1 MDLLSSIL
9 RDLRLESVL
18 MSVGEF
24 GAPWGIEKARV
35 EGFAPFHIVLE
46 GNCLFRHENGEAV
59 ELVPGDLVLLAHGDP
74 HWLQSDAAAP
84 TVPFSEVLAANGG
97 DASPTARQRLEGLPR
112 LRFGGTG
119 ASTRM
124 LNGVFTFGEGRR
136 NPLTTALPSVMH
148 VSLSRGRNVDDWVS
162 RSLQFLI
169 DETETG
175 NPGFQTIAERTADII
190 FVQAV
195 RDYLTGIPAD
205 AAGWLRAL
213 GDPPLAR
220 ALALVHERP
229 DHPWTIATLARKVG
243 LSRTVF
249 ASRFRHCV
257 GEGVMAYVTARRMH
271 VASQLLLNTQRSMAE
286 IAVSVGYESEISF
299 SRAFRRWCGE
309 PPGRYRRNEQ
319 GRAAN
324 PTAAVLRALAASN
337 S

>member
-1 MDLLSSIL
+1 MDILSSIL

-35 EGFAPFHIVLE
+35 ESFAPFHIVLE
-46 GNCLFRHENGEAV
+46 GNCLFRHENGDAAQ
-59 ELVPGDLVLLAHGDP
+59 LVPGDLVLLPHGDP
-74 HWLQSDAAAP
+74 HWLQSDSEAP

-97 DASPTARQRLEGLPR
+97 NASPTVRQRIEVLPR

-136 NPLTTALPSVMH
+136 NPLITALPKVMH
-148 VSLSRGRNVDDWVS
+148 VSLSRGRSIDDWVS

-195 RDYLTGIPAD
+195 RDYLTAIPTD

-229 DHPWTIATLARKVG
+229 DHPWTIAKLAREVG

-257 GEGVMAYVTARRMH
+257 GTGVMAYVTDRRMH
-271 VASQLLLNTQRSMAE
+271 LASQLLQNTQRPMAD
-286 IAVSVGYESEISF
+286 IAVSVGYESEISL
-299 SRAFRRWCGE
+299 SRAFGRWCGE
-309 PPGRYRRNEQ
+309 PPGRYRRNGQ
-319 GRAAN
+319 GGANNPAA
-324 PTAAVLRALAASN
+324 ALRALAASN
-337 S
+337 G

>member
-24 GAPWGIEKARV
+24 NAPWGIEKARV

-46 GNCLFRHENGEAV
+46 GSCLFGDDNGEGLQLA
-59 ELVPGDLVLLAHGDP
+59 PGDLVLLPHGDP
-74 HWLQSDAAAP
+74 HWLQSDMSAQA
-84 TVPFSEVLAANGG
+84 VPFSQVLAANGG
-97 DASPTARQRLEGLPR
+97 NASPTARQRIEGLPR
-112 LRFGGTG
+112 LRFGGSG

-136 NPLTTALPSVMH
+136 NPLIGALPKVMH
-148 VSLSRGRNVDDWVS
+148 VSLLRARSIDDWVS

-169 DETETG
+169 DETENG
-175 NPGFQTIAERTADII
+175 SPGFQTIAERTADII

-195 RDYLTGIPAD
+195 RDYLTAIPAD

-220 ALALVHERP
+220 ALALVHEHP
-229 DHPWTIATLARKVG
+229 DHPWTIAALAGKVG

-249 ASRFRHCV
+249 ASRFRRCV
-257 GEGVMAYVTARRMH
+257 GQGVMAYVTDRRMH
-271 VASQLLLNTQRSMAE
+271 AASQLLLNTRRSIAE

-309 PPGRYRRNEQ
+309 PPGRFRRKERD
-319 GRAAN
+319 GAAG
-324 PTAAVLRALAASN
+324 PTAAALRALATGN
-337 S
+337 G